1 MTVRAH
7 ETILKLW
14 SVLLPWVSRLE
25 KFRDYPIRE
34 PNHFFC
40 PIRLASDERQRIIQR
55 KLDYKCS
62 TWLTVLPKQD
72 NFFSMSADEFRDA
85 LSLRYGRTP
94 PKMPS
99 SCDAD
104 GESFDLNHT
113 LNCPRGGLVYGR
125 HNEIRELNCHLFEL
139 AGLKQIT
146 SEPILCESDVN
157 GENGLRADWGA

>member
-1 MTVRAH
+1 MCRPASIAGLGINDPVKTATSQFQNFKEATKVLVEAIQSGRHLNLNDHQQCIKNMLSQKNAKLQALKA
-7 ETILKLW
+7 ETKD
-14 SVLLPWVSRLE
+14 LLFSQ
-25 KFRDYPIRE
+25 F
-34 PNHFFC
+34 
-40 PIRLASDERQRIIQR
+40 SDERQRIIQR

-104 GESFDLNHT
+104 GETFDLKHA
-113 LNCPRGGLVYGR
+113 LNCP
-125 HNEIRELNCHLFEL
+125 
-139 AGLKQIT
+139 
-146 SEPILCESDVN
+146 
-157 GENGLRADWGA
+157 